1 MIYQLLKILLFAIG
15 FSGYL
20 SGLHL
25 LFRSISEEI
34 RWTEILSPIESPFKF
49 SFWLYSPL
57 IIILFWYLSDLS
69 SNARFI
75 FTIFSTIIY
84 TAYAILSAIY
94 FNYLKR
100 LLKAYFIKKNSVFT
114 YLSLLLVIGYGALC
128 INSSAAFVKA
138 CFYQVG
144 NREYKFDKQ
153 ISKQISQDS
162 TLKVQVINNEI
173 DCCELLLDK
182 VQKIPTPKLNI
193 KRSFFS
199 KIRGKYEVELDPKS
213 NLKIYYYE
221 KKGGK
226 EYIPNYGVKLSV
238 DNCALYIK
246 LGDGDGVEELDK
258 EVIEKNIA
266 IRIRGYESTIHS
278 FETKPATPFLFAFA
292 KFCSSLGLPG
302 YSIVGINE
310 DALDTDFYLLWS
322 FNIFLSGIIFFLS
335 IKVFPPEV

>member
-1 MIYQLLKILLFAIG
+1 M
-15 FSGYL
+15 
-20 SGLHL
+20 
-25 LFRSISEEI
+25 
-34 RWTEILSPIESPFKF
+34 
-49 SFWLYSPL
+49 
-57 IIILFWYLSDLS
+57 
-69 SNARFI
+69 
-75 FTIFSTIIY
+75 
-84 TAYAILSAIY
+84 
-94 FNYLKR
+94 
-100 LLKAYFIKKNSVFT
+100 
-114 YLSLLLVIGYGALC
+114 LVIGYGALC

-153 ISKQISQDS
+153 ISKKISQDS

-238 DNCALYIK
+238 DNCVLYIK

-266 IRIRGYESTIHS
+266 IRISGYESTIHS